1 MSRAINV
8 SETLQNVLAKCE
20 AQGVDV
26 SAIEALVSGGT
37 RVVLSRPDGA
47 DAMRRIF
54 ANQIIEGKVRREPL
68 RAQTR

>member
-8 SETLQNVLAKCE
+8 KETVATVLAKCKS
-20 AQGVDV
+20 QQVDV

-47 DAMRRIF
+47 DTMRKIF
-54 ANQIIEGKVRREPL
+54 VGKIIEGTVRRTPLVTPL
-68 RAQTR
+68 R